1 MNKNTRCK
9 TKTKRKHCLESFL
22 KPSFF
27 FIPYYLGSAKSKA
40 VHCIELQ
47 AKKKTR
53 EQKRG
58 RSLGEKLLQLCSLD
72 LDLSP
77 SFSFFLRFF
86 FFSFSFF
93 SLFSFFPFFLL
104 SFFALLFFFIIFFF
118 FSAFLFLRRRLSS
131 SSLEEEDEE
140 SLSLLLLLLLLSLS
154 LSLELPRLRSLSLAA
169 AAAAATAAVVALAP
183 TSRWW
188 RSAAA
193 AAAAAEEA
201 FFWPGAAAPS
211 TTGTTAQELVTASRL
226 RHCFARCPTW
236 PQTRH
241 PPREGSATLPA
252 NMSRR

>member
-72 LDLSP
+72 LDLDLSP

-131 SSLEEEDEE
+131 SSLEEED
-140 SLSLLLLLLLLSLS
+140 
-154 LSLELPRLRSLSLAA
+154 
-169 AAAAATAAVVALAP
+169 
-183 TSRWW
+183 
-188 RSAAA
+188 
-193 AAAAAEEA
+193 
-201 FFWPGAAAPS
+201 G
-211 TTGTTAQELVTASRL
+211 
-226 RHCFARCPTW
+226 
-236 PQTRH
+236 
-241 PPREGSATLPA
+241 
-252 NMSRR
+252 